1 MGRDNARPSSEIQT
15 MNCKCCNVKLAF
27 PAGSR
32 LIQCPECKTNM
43 TPDPPV
49 TKRTVC
55 IGCSAV
61 LSHPV
66 NARYIQCPRC
76 AVTFECSGDPVLR
89 ATSAV
94 LPGPLP
100 SSKSQSMIP
109 PFVPPTSYPAKAA
122 RPQNS
127 IYCLKCSSLLQYP
140 DSAQFIECPV
150 CESTQQTVWIQCP
163 KCSACFNSRDKNGE
177 VSRSNGA
184 LPPLQPGGS
193 VQAAVSSEEDVRGT
207 TAGKQAREHDASA
220 GAEITNGD
228 RPE

>member
-1 MGRDNARPSSEIQT
+1 M
-15 MNCKCCNVKLAF
+15 
-27 PAGSR
+27 R
-32 LIQCPECKTNM
+32 LCSATNWLCSIFRSQTNM

-150 CESTQQTVWIQCP
+150 CESTQQTQAPHRTLCRGCSQLLTHPPNSVWIQCP